1 MQVKFTL
8 QEEDVPLILEAP
20 VSLLDMIEKHFFYF
34 RGLLI
39 IPECKA
45 KTTFE
50 RFIKIKGESPIIIEI
65 DFRNV
70 KGPN

>member
-1 MQVKFTL
+1 M
-8 QEEDVPLILEAP
+8 
-20 VSLLDMIEKHFFYF
+20 SLLDMIEKHFFYF

-39 IPECKA
+39 IPECKG

-50 RFIKIKGESPIIIEI
+50 RFIKIKGESPIILEM